1 MDSIPGM
8 SRITRK
14 KEQNMNFKM
23 FDRDH
28 YIRDMMK
35 NPDKWLARQRLSGVI
50 SLIFIIGIVSLILL
64 VGGNIE
70 GALLCVAVGV
80 IALPFFFI
88 GC

>member
-1 MDSIPGM
+1 M
-8 SRITRK
+8 K
-14 KEQNMNFKM
+14 KKRGLYTNFEI

-35 NPDKWLARQRLSGVI
+35 DPDRWLTQQRLSGVV
-50 SLIFIIGIVSLILL
+50 SLIFIIGIVSLIL
-64 VGGNIE
+64 VATGNIE
-70 GALLCVAVGV
+70 GALLCAAVGV